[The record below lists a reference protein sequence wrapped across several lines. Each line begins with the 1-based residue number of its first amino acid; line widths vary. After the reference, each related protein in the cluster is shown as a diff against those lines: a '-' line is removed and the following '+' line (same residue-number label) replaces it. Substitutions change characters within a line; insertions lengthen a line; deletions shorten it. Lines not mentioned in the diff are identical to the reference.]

1 MTDRLTVSQRS
12 RLMSRVRQRGTELER
27 SLRSALRK
35 HRIRYRANVKLP
47 GTPDIVI
54 LSGKIAVF
62 VDGCFWHGCPWHG
75 TMPKTNAR
83 FWRDK
88 ILRNKERDE
97 EADLAL
103 RRLGWK
109 AVHIWEHEI
118 KKSVDKVAEKL
129 EAVLMRRLLPSRRKS

>member
-1 MTDRLTVSQRS
+1 M
-12 RLMSRVRQRGTELER
+12 
-27 SLRSALRK
+27 
-35 HRIRYRANVKLP
+35 
-47 GTPDIVI
+47 I

-103 RRLGWK
+103 TRLGWK